1 MDISEYS
8 YVVVGSGL
16 LGAVIAERIANQLDQ
31 PVLVIE
37 KRDHIGGN
45 CYSATDPT
53 TGIEYHKYGTHIFHT
68 SNEKVWNY
76 VRRFI
81 TFNTYQHRVLSCY
94 KNRLYPFPINLAT
107 INQFYNRNL
116 KPYEVE
122 DFMASLRQSQL
133 GQRADGGRRDAQ
145 PAAGPPTA
153 GAPTNFEEQAMSL
166 LGRDLYEA
174 FFKYYTIKQWQV
186 DPRHLPPAI
195 FNRLPFRTN
204 YDDNYFFDRWQGIP
218 EKGYTH
224 LFERLLANRKIKV
237 LLDTDFFEIRHLLKK
252 DACLVYSGA
261 IDRFFDYK
269 HGKLSWRTLRFEQEI
284 IDKADYQG
292 NSVINFPEAEIPYTR
307 IHEPRHLHPEKEYT
321 GNKTIIFREYSLAD
335 QGDNPYYPIASED
348 NQRLL
353 SLYRKE
359 AAQLKNVFISGRLG
373 DYKYYDMHQ
382 TIDRALEIF
391 ETCILPQ
398 TSTIHVV

>member
-8 YVVVGSGL
+8 YIVVGSGL
-16 LGAVIAERIANQLDQ
+16 LGAVTAERIANHLDQ

-45 CYSATDPT
+45 CYSATDPA
-53 TGIEYHKYGTHIFHT
+53 TGIEYHRYGTHIFHT

-76 VRRFI
+76 IRRFI
-81 TFNTYQHRVLSCY
+81 TFNTYRHKVLSSF
-94 KNRLYPFPINLAT
+94 KDRIYPFPINLAT

-122 DFMASLRQSQL
+122 AFMDSLREPVA
-133 GQRADGGRRDAQ
+133 GM
-145 PAAGPPTA
+145 PA
-153 GAPTNFEEQAMSL
+153 NFEEQAIAL
-166 LGRDLYEA
+166 LGRELYEA
-174 FFKYYTIKQWQV
+174 FFKYYTLKQWQA
-186 DPRHLPPAI
+186 DPRHLPPTI
-195 FNRLPFRTN
+195 FNRLPFRTS

-224 LFERLLANRKIKV
+224 LFERLLANRKIRV
-237 LLDTDFFEIRHLLKK
+237 LLNTDFFSIRHLLKK

-269 HGKLSWRTLRFEQEI
+269 HGRLTWRTLRFEQEI
-284 IDKADYQG
+284 IDKEDYQG
-292 NSVINFPEAEIPYTR
+292 NAVINFPEAEIPYTR
-307 IHEPRHLHPEKEYT
+307 IHEPRHLHPEKDYPKD
-321 GNKTIIFREYSLAD
+321 KTIIFREYSLAD
-335 QGDNPYYPIASED
+335 RGENPYYPIASQE

-353 SLYRKE
+353 ALYRQE
-359 AAQLKNVFISGRLG
+359 AARLKNVFISGRLG

-391 ETCILPQ
+391 ETGILPL
-398 TSTIHVV
+398 TSTIHAV